1 MADVKT
7 EQFGFFWWINWI
19 IRILLWLLT
28 IAIVFWFILRIFG
41 WC

>member
-1 MADVKT
+1 MADVKA

-28 IAIVFWFILRIFG
+28 IAIVIWFILRIFG

>member
-7 EQFGFFWWINWI
+7 ECFPFFFWINWI

-28 IAIVFWFILRIFG
+28 IAIVIWFILRIFG

>member
-1 MADVKT
+1 MAVVKA

-19 IRILLWLLT
+19 IRMLLWLLT
-28 IAIVFWFILRIFG
+28 IAIVIWFILRIFG